1 MTFADRIAAWAAQ
14 HREIAAIVLIGSRT
28 RSTGDVTEPDAL
40 SDWDFHVF
48 TRRPA
53 RFLSRE
59 WTSELGL
66 GPAVVYGSRRGAVGG
81 VTRVT
86 ALFAGVESDYVILD
100 SREWNAVRWGVKFGL
115 ESKLKAVR
123 RRAADLALIARPGY
137 RVLYGGMKWTEFY
150 AQVVA
155 KMPDPRLSDA
165 EACRLAERFVCD
177 YVWLQRKIVR
187 GEWLAS
193 QRMLHQ
199 SLAETNFQLL
209 HELRLRRGEGS
220 FPEARR
226 IERVLPAAELAQVTV
241 VAAPEPAALRA
252 AVEKAAAT
260 CRRLMSELVGEVW
273 RWPAL

>member
-28 RSTGDVTEPDAL
+28 RSTGDVTEADAL
-40 SDWDFHVF
+40 SDWDFHVLTSEPDKF
-48 TRRPA
+48 LTRT
-53 RFLSRE
+53 
-59 WTSELGL
+59 WTEELGL
-66 GPAVVYGSRRGAVGG
+66 GPALAYGARRGAVGG

-86 ALFAGVESDYVILD
+86 ALFPGVESDYVILPAT
-100 SREWNAVRWGVKFGL
+100 RLKRLRWVVRLGL
-115 ESKLKAVR
+115 HR
-123 RRAADLALIARPGY
+123 RRHRLRRSLGDLAIIARPGH
-137 RVLYGGMKWTEFY
+137 RVIYGGKGWADFY
-150 AQVVA
+150 QRVVDEV
-155 KMPDPRLSDA
+155 PDPRLSDA